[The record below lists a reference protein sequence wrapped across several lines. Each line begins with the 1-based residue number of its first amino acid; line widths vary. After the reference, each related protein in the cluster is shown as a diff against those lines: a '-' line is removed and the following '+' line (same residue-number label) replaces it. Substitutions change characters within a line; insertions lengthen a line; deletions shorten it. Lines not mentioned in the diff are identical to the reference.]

1 MVIKNEDFTVLKQ
14 TYPDHPLT
22 QEPRRHINVSDMIN
36 KRKMQNITELD
47 NQKKNWDLK
56 YPSHVERKSFI

>member
-1 MVIKNEDFTVLKQ
+1 MVIKNEDFTVLKH

-47 NQKKNWDLK
+47 
-56 YPSHVERKSFI
+56 E